1 MALTPEQTAQ
11 LAAQWGMP
19 ADQFLAAIQ
28 PYMNGGNSWS
38 DPNGAGPQLQ
48 LANGKTW
55 QPSGASSGITY
66 TPKGTM
72 VETSPGT
79 WGQGEEASMYTAG
92 PSAASTADQWTVSGD
107 MSAMLG
113 QPGSNKHT
121 SVTYEN
127 VNGVMTPVSAPADW
141 DWKSPYSSLMPV
153 VAIAAL
159 ALTGGAIAA
168 WAEAAGAMSLSAG
181 VAGSDLAAIG
191 GALDATAATA
201 EIAGTALSSGAT
213 LGETIAMMEANGL
226 TMAEISTATGGMVEG
241 FTAADVAAAAA
252 STGTAGLEGAAIN
265 EAVAGATGNAG
276 EIATKAALD
285 GTNAFGANSAANA
298 FNLADAGLGTGLYAG
313 SVPTSVNLGLE
324 GAEAISTGLDITG
337 AKAGGEVLGKAAL
350 DGTNSFGAN
359 NATGVTGEALT
370 PYSGSTPTSVDLLN
384 NGGTVKTG
392 LDTAGNPITTP
403 GVKAPTTPKA
413 PVVPGAKT
421 PTMLDK
427 VLDGTSNAQLLATLA
442 SLYSGKDVAKSIGEA
457 SDKLQ
462 QGITNSKGQLLTS
475 KTEALKALSDGLI
488 DQKTAISAGLIDA
501 NGALTKGSKD
511 AVAAIQGGYKLAQ
524 GNLHDQLD
532 PYTQAGQKALAQ
544 LSAGTAPG
552 GEFNKTFTMDDAQNS
567 AAMQNAQAQG
577 MDIIQNSAAG
587 RSGILGTNQQA
598 DLVKFGQGNA
608 AQYQNQAFNQWLANR
623 NANQTGV
630 QNLANTGLTAGTTLG
645 TGLAN
650 LSTGAA
656 RDLANIDTGLA
667 QHLSANDMAAAGRT
681 TDAIGGNAT
690 NVANI
695 ATGYGNNVS
704 NLDMTG
710 AQINANSIL
719 GQSRAMQDGVSNAIK
734 AYGTLGGGGG
744 GGGGGSTVGDT
755 VRSIGDM
762 LTGTGTGTVTDL
774 TGVSSDAI
782 IPPVDDTAIDLFSGG
797 TGADFGLI

>member
-1 MALTPEQTAQ
+1 MATSPLTTAGLQYDPYSKQWGTYGGTPGPNDNQTAAGFTP
-11 LAAQWGMP
+11 AAVQPTSVAGFDPTALGLSAHMVGVE
-19 ADQFLAAIQ
+19 AASEQ
-28 PYMNGGNSWS
+28 NSGQGSAGAQSGWYKSMGGGNTQQY
-38 DPNGAGPQLQ
+38 DMAGNDL
-48 LANGKTW
+48 
-55 QPSGASSGITY
+55 GITQD
-66 TPKGTM
+66 K
-72 VETSPGT
+72 ST
-79 WGQGEEASMYTAG
+79 WDSI
-92 PSAASTADQWTVSGD
+92 
-107 MSAMLG
+107 
-113 QPGSNKHT
+113 
-121 SVTYEN
+121 
-127 VNGVMTPVSAPADW
+127 
-141 DWKSPYSSLMPV
+141 MPI

-168 WAEAAGAMSLSAG
+168 WAEAAGAASLSAG
-181 VAGSDLAAIG
+181 GLGAAGSDLAAIG

-265 EAVAGATGNAG
+265 EAVAGAAGNTGEMLG
-276 EIATKAALD
+276 KAALD

-313 SVPTSVNLGLE
+313 STPTSVNLGLE

-359 NATGVTGEALT
+359 NATGVTGEALA
-370 PYSGSTPTSVDLLN
+370 PYSGSTPTSVNIGD
-384 NGGTVKTG
+384 GSPVKTG

-403 GVKAPTTPKA
+403 GVKAPTTPGVKA
-413 PVVPGAKT
+413 PGAKT

-462 QGITNSKGQLLTS
+462 QGITDSKGQLLTS

-552 GEFNKTFTMDDAQNS
+552 GEFNKTFTMDDATNS

-587 RSGILGTNQQA
+587 RGGILGTNQQA

-656 RDLANIDTGLA
+656 RDLANIDTGLG

-734 AYGTLGGGGG
+734 AYGTLGGGGTA
-744 GGGGGSTVGDT
+744 GGGSTVGDT

-774 TGVSSDAI
+774 TGVSSDAV
-782 IPPVDDTAIDLFSGG
+782 IPPIDDTAIDLFGG
-797 TGADFGLI
+797 RI